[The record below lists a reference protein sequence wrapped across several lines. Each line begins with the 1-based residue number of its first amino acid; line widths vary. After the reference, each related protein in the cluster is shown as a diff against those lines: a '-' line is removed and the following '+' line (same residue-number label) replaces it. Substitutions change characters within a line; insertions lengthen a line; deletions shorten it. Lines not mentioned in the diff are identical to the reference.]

1 MRIYLDMCCFNR
13 PYDDQTQPRIRIE
26 TEAKVVIQHKQAA
39 SLIASGVGK
48 YDALH
53 VACSIAGGAELFV
66 TTDDRLL
73 NRLQSANDIVAML
86 PQNALAFLE
95 KWYEN

>member
-1 MRIYLDMCCFNR
+1 M
-13 PYDDQTQPRIRIE
+13 
-26 TEAKVVIQHKQAA
+26 
-39 SLIASGVGK
+39 SLGIGK

-73 NRLQSANDIVAML
+73 KYLRVLDDTLALL
-86 PQNALAFLE
+86 PQNALAYME

>member
-1 MRIYLDMCCFNR
+1 MTC
-13 PYDDQTQPRIRIE
+13 
-26 TEAKVVIQHKQAA
+26 
-39 SLIASGVGK
+39 GVGK

-53 VACSIAGGAELFV
+53 VTCSIAGGAELFV

-73 NRLQSANDIVAML
+73 KRLRPADSIVAML
-86 PQNALAFLE
+86 PQDALAFLE

>member
-1 MRIYLDMCCFNR
+1 
-13 PYDDQTQPRIRIE
+13 
-26 TEAKVVIQHKQAA
+26 
-39 SLIASGVGK
+39 
-48 YDALH
+48 

-73 NRLQSANDIVAML
+73 KRLRVADGVVAML
-86 PQNALAFLE
+86 PQDALAFLE

>member
-1 MRIYLDMCCFNR
+1 M
-13 PYDDQTQPRIRIE
+13 
-26 TEAKVVIQHKQAA
+26 
-39 SLIASGVGK
+39 SLMSYGVGK

-73 NRLQSANDIVAML
+73 KCMRAVDGVVAML
-86 PQNALAFLE
+86 PQDALAFLE

>member
-1 MRIYLDMCCFNR
+1 VSFICWK
-13 PYDDQTQPRIRIE
+13 T
-26 TEAKVVIQHKQAA
+26 
-39 SLIASGVGK
+39 
-48 YDALH
+48 LH

-73 NRLQSANDIVAML
+73 KYLRGVDDTLALL
-86 PQNALAFLE
+86 PQNALAYME